1 MDYILSLIK
10 LAKSENN
17 SVMLL
22 IARELC
28 NGLMTDTEFEAMAK
42 NA

>member
-1 MDYILSLIK
+1 MDYIRDLIK

-22 IARELC
+22 VARELC
-28 NGLMTDTEFEAMAK
+28 NGLVTDAEFEAMAQ